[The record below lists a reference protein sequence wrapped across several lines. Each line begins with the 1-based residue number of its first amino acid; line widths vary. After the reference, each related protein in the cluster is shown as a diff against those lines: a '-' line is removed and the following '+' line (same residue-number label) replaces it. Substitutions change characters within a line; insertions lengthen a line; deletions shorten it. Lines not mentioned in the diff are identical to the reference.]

1 MQRTAGQG
9 HDHRVAIS
17 EPNLPEFWLS
27 PSVSPEISDFAAF
40 LATKLR
46 SFAKHQQGVEQQ
58 GGFRSCLSANGE
70 FLMTPSLIA
79 FLSALVCSVIL
90 APIVGLVARRFG
102 VVDRPDG
109 QRKLHSR
116 AVPLTG
122 GPTILLSLFAG
133 LAATLWFYPTL
144 LEQSYGD
151 IQFLLPL
158 SLAGS
163 WIVVLGILDDKIGL
177 RGRQKLFGQMIAAM
191 IMIPSGIA
199 IRQIQVFGIPIEF
212 GDFSSIVTV
221 FWILGAIN
229 ALNLIDGVDGL
240 ASTIGIVL
248 SLSVAA
254 VTVVYGGRV
263 DGLIISL
270 ALAGSLVGFLFFN
283 FPPARMFLGDSGSM
297 LIGLVVGC
305 IALKCS
311 IKQYTAMA
319 LVMPTAIWAIPIFDV
334 SMAIV
339 RRRLTGRSIYA
350 TDRGHLHH
358 CLVRQGHSGKGLLL
372 TVGSLCGLT
381 GMGAVAGAW
390 FGNEMIAVLGVAT
403 ALAIL
408 VATRSFG
415 AAEMTLL
422 TNRVRRFAGSLLRKQ
437 PGGKPVLHDE
447 QVQLHGKQ
455 EWHELWH
462 TLTEFADRF
471 EMDAVELLVN
481 IPSVGEEYHAS
492 WRSKSKVELHDAWR
506 SEIPL
511 IIDGMRVG
519 HIKVVGVCGNGSI
532 CEWMSDLIGGLRP
545 FETHLIELIGEMHGK
560 TIPVE
565 VPSLSESGSLQLS

>member
-1 MQRTAGQG
+1 MNPGL
-9 HDHRVAIS
+9 IS
-17 EPNLPEFWLS
+17 
-27 PSVSPEISDFAAF
+27 
-40 LATKLR
+40 
-46 SFAKHQQGVEQQ
+46 
-58 GGFRSCLSANGE
+58 
-70 FLMTPSLIA
+70 
-79 FLSALVCSVIL
+79 FLSALACSVIF
-90 APIVGLVARRFG
+90 APIVALIARRLG

-109 QRKLHSR
+109 HRKLHAR
-116 AVPLTG
+116 IVPLAG
-122 GPTILLSLFAG
+122 GPTVLISLFVG
-133 LAATLWFYPTL
+133 LGATLWMHPTL
-144 LEQSYGD
+144 LQPTYAD
-151 IQFLLPL
+151 TRFLVLL
-158 SLAGS
+158 AIAGS
-163 WIVVLGILDDKIGL
+163 LIVAVGILDDKIGL
-177 RGRQKLFGQMIAAM
+177 RGRQKLFGQFLAAL

-199 IRQIQVFGIPIEF
+199 IRKIQVFGIPIEF

-254 VTVVYGGRV
+254 VTVILGGRV

-270 ALAGSLVGFLFFN
+270 ALAGALSGFLFFN

-305 IALKCS
+305 VALKCS
-311 IKQYTAMA
+311 VKQYAAMA

-334 SMAIV
+334 AMAIV
-339 RRRLTGRSIYA
+339 RRRLTGRSIYS

-358 CLVRQGHSGKGLLL
+358 CLVRQGHSGSRLLFV
-372 TVGSLCGLT
+372 VGSLCGIT
-381 GMGAVAGAW
+381 GLGAVAAAW
-390 FGNEMIAVLGVAT
+390 FNSEMIAVLGVAT

-415 AAEMTLL
+415 AAELTLL
-422 TNRVRRFAGSLLRKQ
+422 TNRVRRFAGSLFHKPEGTR
-437 PGGKPVLHDE
+437 PVLHDE
-447 QVQLHGKQ
+447 QVQLHGNH
-455 EWHELWH
+455 EWQQLWQ
-462 TLTEFADRF
+462 TLTEFAERF

-492 WRSKSKVELHDAWR
+492 WRSTSKVEQHDAWR

-511 IIDGMRVG
+511 IIDGQRVG
-519 HIKVVGVCGNGSI
+519 HIKVLGVCGNGSI

-545 FETHLIELIGEMHGK
+545 FETQLIELIGEVHEK
-560 TIPVE
+560 YAPRKS
-565 VPSLSESGSLQLS
+565 PSLSESGSLQLPQQATA

>member
-1 MQRTAGQG
+1 MNPGL
-9 HDHRVAIS
+9 IS
-17 EPNLPEFWLS
+17 
-27 PSVSPEISDFAAF
+27 
-40 LATKLR
+40 
-46 SFAKHQQGVEQQ
+46 
-58 GGFRSCLSANGE
+58 
-70 FLMTPSLIA
+70 
-79 FLSALVCSVIL
+79 FLSALACSVIF
-90 APIVGLVARRFG
+90 APIVALIARRLG

-109 QRKLHSR
+109 HRKLHAR
-116 AVPLTG
+116 IVPLAG
-122 GPTILLSLFAG
+122 GPTVLISLFVG
-133 LAATLWFYPTL
+133 LGATLWMHPTL
-144 LEQSYGD
+144 LQPTYAD
-151 IQFLLPL
+151 TRFLVLL
-158 SLAGS
+158 AIAGS
-163 WIVVLGILDDKIGL
+163 LIVVVGILDDKIGL
-177 RGRQKLFGQMIAAM
+177 RGRQKLFGQFLAAL

-199 IRQIQVFGIPIEF
+199 IRKIQVFGIPIEF

-254 VTVVYGGRV
+254 VTVILGGRI

-270 ALAGSLVGFLFFN
+270 ALAGALSGFLFFN

-305 IALKCS
+305 VALKCS
-311 IKQYTAMA
+311 VKQYAAMA

-334 SMAIV
+334 AMAIV
-339 RRRLTGRSIYA
+339 RRRLTGRSIYS

-358 CLVRQGHSGKGLLL
+358 CLVRQGHSGSRLLFV
-372 TVGSLCGLT
+372 VGSLCGIT
-381 GMGAVAGAW
+381 GLGAVAAAW
-390 FGNEMIAVLGVAT
+390 FNSEMIAVLGVAT

-415 AAEMTLL
+415 AAELTLL
-422 TNRVRRFAGSLLRKQ
+422 TNRVRRFAGSLFHKPEGTR
-437 PGGKPVLHDE
+437 PVLHDE
-447 QVQLHGKQ
+447 QVQLHGNH
-455 EWHELWH
+455 EWQQLWQ
-462 TLTEFADRF
+462 TLTEFAERF

-492 WRSKSKVELHDAWR
+492 WRSTSKVEQHDAWR

-511 IIDGMRVG
+511 IIDGQRVG
-519 HIKVVGVCGNGSI
+519 HIKVLGVCGNGSI

-545 FETHLIELIGEMHGK
+545 FETQLIELIGEVHEK
-560 TIPVE
+560 YAPRKS
-565 VPSLSESGSLQLS
+565 PSLSESGSLQLPQRATA

>member
-1 MQRTAGQG
+1 MNPGL
-9 HDHRVAIS
+9 IS
-17 EPNLPEFWLS
+17 
-27 PSVSPEISDFAAF
+27 
-40 LATKLR
+40 
-46 SFAKHQQGVEQQ
+46 
-58 GGFRSCLSANGE
+58 
-70 FLMTPSLIA
+70 
-79 FLSALVCSVIL
+79 FLSALACSVIF
-90 APIVGLVARRFG
+90 APIVALIARRLG

-109 QRKLHSR
+109 HRKLHAR
-116 AVPLTG
+116 IVPLAG
-122 GPTILLSLFAG
+122 GPTVLISLFVG
-133 LAATLWFYPTL
+133 LGATLWMHPTL
-144 LEQSYGD
+144 LQPTYAD
-151 IQFLLPL
+151 TRFLVLL
-158 SLAGS
+158 AIAGS
-163 WIVVLGILDDKIGL
+163 LIVVVGILDDKIGL
-177 RGRQKLFGQMIAAM
+177 RGRQKLFGQFLAAL

-199 IRQIQVFGIPIEF
+199 IRKIQVFGIPIEF

-254 VTVVYGGRV
+254 VTVILGGRV

-270 ALAGSLVGFLFFN
+270 ALAGALSGFLFFN

-305 IALKCS
+305 VALKCS
-311 IKQYTAMA
+311 VKQYAAMA

-334 SMAIV
+334 AMAIV
-339 RRRLTGRSIYA
+339 RRRLTGRSIYS

-358 CLVRQGHSGKGLLL
+358 CLVRQGHSGSRLLFV
-372 TVGSLCGLT
+372 VGSLCGIT
-381 GMGAVAGAW
+381 GLGAVAAAW
-390 FGNEMIAVLGVAT
+390 FNSEMIAVLGVAT

-415 AAEMTLL
+415 AAELTLL
-422 TNRVRRFAGSLLRKQ
+422 TNRVRRFAGSLFRK
-437 PGGKPVLHDE
+437 PEGTRPVLHDE
-447 QVQLHGKQ
+447 QVQLHGNH
-455 EWHELWH
+455 EWQQLWQ
-462 TLTEFADRF
+462 TLTEFAERF

-492 WRSKSKVELHDAWR
+492 WRSTSKVEQHDAWR

-511 IIDGMRVG
+511 IIDGQRVG
-519 HIKVVGVCGNGSI
+519 HIKVLGVCGNGSI

-545 FETHLIELIGEMHGK
+545 FETQLIELIGEVHEK
-560 TIPVE
+560 YAPRKS
-565 VPSLSESGSLQLS
+565 PSLSDSGSLQLPQQATA